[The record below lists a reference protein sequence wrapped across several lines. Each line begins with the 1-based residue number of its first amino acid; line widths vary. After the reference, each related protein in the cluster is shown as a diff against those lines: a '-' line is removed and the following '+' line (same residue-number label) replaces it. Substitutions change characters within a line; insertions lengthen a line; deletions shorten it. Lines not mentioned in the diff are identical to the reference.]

1 MRSAPGA
8 VSRSDETVGS
18 MNALAL
24 AALLATAAAATHAVA
39 AVVQERLAARIG
51 QGTAVASPSRR
62 PVAGPILVQRS
73 WWLAVGL
80 AVGASL
86 LHVVALGHG
95 PLSVVQPLGALTVV
109 FALLLRAVVVRQPL
123 RPMEW
128 QGAALAVLG
137 LAGLLLLTASGG
149 PVRTLD
155 AEQILALGVTAG
167 LILLGVLVVGA
178 VVDGLVARSM
188 IYAAGAGIGFGAASA
203 ITQTVVVRATRDG
216 LWSIVNLAPVTVL
229 VLAGGGLLLAQAAYR
244 AGVGAPLAMLALV
257 NPATA
262 VVIGMS
268 LLGERY
274 GGGPAG
280 PALVATAAS
289 VAAAGVLSL
298 ARAGDIRHERWAPAT
313 LGVR

>member
-1 MRSAPGA
+1 
-8 VSRSDETVGS
+8 
-18 MNALAL
+18 
-24 AALLATAAAATHAVA
+24 
-39 AVVQERLAARIG
+39 
-51 QGTAVASPSRR
+51 
-62 PVAGPILVQRS
+62 
-73 WWLAVGL
+73 
-80 AVGASL
+80 
-86 LHVVALGHG
+86 
-95 PLSVVQPLGALTVV
+95 
-109 FALLLRAVVVRQPL
+109 
-123 RPMEW
+123 
-128 QGAALAVLG
+128 
-137 LAGLLLLTASGG
+137 
-149 PVRTLD
+149 
-155 AEQILALGVTAG
+155 VTAG

-274 GGGPAG
+274 AGGPAG
-280 PALVATAAS
+280 LALAATAAFA
-289 VAAAGVLSL
+289 AAAGVLSL